1 MDLSGTNSI
10 LPSLGLI
17 TGLATTWYSVQ
28 KVVREYRKNRKKE
41 ADRILDEAKELDRAV
56 KDRLEAKIDLLEA
69 ELHSLQD
76 SVAKDLNH
84 IKETQASELRN
95 LSDKIE
101 LLREEIR
108 DQSSGILSLLT
119 QLVKYAPITFSIDIR
134 SSEFKLRVT
143 GSESSMKKMVVS

>member
-119 QLVKYAPITFSIDIR
+119 QLVKKS
-134 SSEFKLRVT
+134 
-143 GSESSMKKMVVS
+143 